1 MLDVAVPLYGSNEE
15 YRMITG
21 LLARM
26 ELPAT
31 YGRSEQFFSGGTM
44 FWYRPQALQP
54 LLECG
59 LRFEDFPEEPIGVG
73 GDPCPCPGTCPAAG
87 LYTARLPSPLTDLLP
102 KHPVSPGT
110 FSGLRP

>member
-73 GDPCPCPGTCPAAG
+73 GTLAHALERVPPLVCTRRGYRVRSLTCF
-87 LYTARLPSPLTDLLP
+87 PSIQYPPERFQD
-102 KHPVSPGT
+102 
-110 FSGLRP
+110 

>member
-1 MLDVAVPLYGSNEE
+1 MLHVKVPLYGSKEE

-26 ELPAT
+26 GLPAT
-31 YGRSEQFFSGGTM
+31 YGRNEQFFSGGTM

-73 GDPCPCPGTCPAAG
+73 GTLAHALERVPPLVCTRRGYRVRALTCFPSTH
-87 LYTARLPSPLTDLLP
+87 YLPERFQD
-102 KHPVSPGT
+102 
-110 FSGLRP
+110 